1 LKYILINKNV
11 RESRKQ
17 LFYNSYFDIVKTS
30 NTLEYI
36 PYLLKLSIIIHF
48 NDILNENFKL
58 FIIDL
63 INDKNL
69 REEEKIQIAFW
80 IAKSTLNKTLRTKL
94 NKTLRESNIKNN
106 FINLNID
113 NNFEKNIRKILYNIL
128 LDKEINILCD
138 KYHKNFENVKDKL
151 MNYIPFKLEE
161 DQEGIIIKNIQF
173 LNNIATD
180 DNFKINNIDDILEY
194 FSAIKDNIDI
204 KILSDKQYLENMKKN
219 WIISKI
225 KEKNYNDNITNL
237 LTQKFIPYNFE
248 NNIIKN
254 FIQRINIDNENNLIN
269 FFKFYEKEV
278 NIRIDILNNI

>member
-1 LKYILINKNV
+1 MKILN
-11 RESRKQ
+11 
-17 LFYNSYFDIVKTS
+17 
-30 NTLEYI
+30 
-36 PYLLKLSIIIHF
+36 YLL
-48 NDILNENFKL
+48 
-58 FIIDL
+58 L
-63 INDKNL
+63 IY
-69 REEEKIQIAFW
+69 QIAFW

-138 KYHKNFENVKDKL
+138 KYHKNVENVKDKL
-151 MNYIPFKLEE
+151 INYIPFKFEE

-278 NIRIDILNNI
+278 NIRIDIIK